1 MTMRLHPLMSIYCVL
16 TVENFCAQVAFV
28 YCDMFVFQKEI
39 RQWLERV
46 SAEQD
51 VPVLWDDEKTP
62 SK

>member
-1 MTMRLHPLMSIYCVL
+1 MTQI
-16 TVENFCAQVAFV
+16 EFV
-28 YCDMFVFQKEI
+28 QCELLSVFQKEI

-62 SK
+62 SECHYRSFSLVVFQ